1 MTMAHGSIGMHCAW
15 DDTTAL
21 IRISE
26 QNDGVSHSGIALFHR
41 ANGHEQ
47 CLNLRKSCESN
58 LGIAVQEAGPLGL
71 AFSLVEKGPLGPE
84 ASGDEARHP
93 ED

>member
-1 MTMAHGSIGMHCAW
+1 MATALGSIGIHFAW

-26 QNDGVSHSGIALFHR
+26 QNESVSHSGIARFNR

-47 CLNLRKSCESN
+47 
-58 LGIAVQEAGPLGL
+58 
-71 AFSLVEKGPLGPE
+71 
-84 ASGDEARHP
+84 
-93 ED
+93 